1 MSKFTFE
8 TIFIPWTYLSRVP
21 GKKKVLFVI
30 QKFKNFIIF
39 LQFSFGKASYFCV
52 HAINFGPIIMSNF
65 TFEAIFIPW
74 TYLSRV
80 PGKKKINF
88 LKTKIL
94 KNSFFFAI
102 LLWKSFFL
110 CPHVINFGQIIMHK
124 FNFEVILILRVYL
137 SRMWSKRIIT
147 FSKRRFYMKIL
158 WKLLFFFFF
167 FYEKCFSFA
176 WYTTQIYSKDQND
189 LKIEFVHNYLTKI
202 YHMRT
207 QKEAFPK

>member
-1 MSKFTFE
+1 MRSFWYLEHILVECQAKKNFSFFSKKIKNFIIFPQFSFGKASYFCVHAINFGPKIMSKFTFE
-8 TIFIPWTYLSRVP
+8 TIFIPWTYLSSVP

-74 TYLSRV
+74 TYLIRV
-80 PGKKKINF
+80 PGKKKFIF
-88 LKTKIL
+88 LIQKLKKIHI
-94 KNSFFFAI
+94 FFAI

-124 FNFEVILILRVYL
+124 FNFEVILILRIYL
-137 SRMWSKRIIT
+137 SRMRSKKNWI
-147 FSKRRFYMKIL
+147 
-158 WKLLFFFFF
+158 
-167 FYEKCFSFA
+167 
-176 WYTTQIYSKDQND
+176 
-189 LKIEFVHNYLTKI
+189 
-202 YHMRT
+202 
-207 QKEAFPK
+207 